1 VNPTIEQF
9 IAVGSS
15 KFVVRPVIAPRS
27 WRVELEALADAVGDL
42 QT

>member
-1 VNPTIEQF
+1 
-9 IAVGSS
+9 
-15 KFVVRPVIAPRS
+15 VVRPVITPRS